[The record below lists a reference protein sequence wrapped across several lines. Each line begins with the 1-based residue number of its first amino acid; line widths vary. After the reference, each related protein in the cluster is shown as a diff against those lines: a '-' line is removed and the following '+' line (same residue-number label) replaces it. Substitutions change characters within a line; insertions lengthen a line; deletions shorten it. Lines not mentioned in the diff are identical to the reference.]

1 MMGFLKIKYETLHRD
16 VENSLAFSV
25 QSEPYLLQIE
35 EKKRRKY
42 TIKNE
47 KNPSVYNLFLSV

>member
-35 EKKRRKY
+35 EKKGEN
-42 TIKNE
+42 I
-47 KNPSVYNLFLSV
+47 P